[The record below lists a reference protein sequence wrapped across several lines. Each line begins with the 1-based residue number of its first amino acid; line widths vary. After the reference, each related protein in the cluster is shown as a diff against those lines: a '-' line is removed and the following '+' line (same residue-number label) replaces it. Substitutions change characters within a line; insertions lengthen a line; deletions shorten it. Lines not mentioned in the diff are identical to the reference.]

1 MKSAAPS
8 TISKKVMAIV
18 MAIAAS
24 QVSVIAQQSE
34 APNPS
39 IEGVWL
45 VKTTPRNCTTGDPIP
60 AAAFEAL
67 YTFHRDGTMISWYS
81 SGTPSTGQGLWRR
94 ELGWSDYS
102 FKLVRLLRTPT
113 GVFSG
118 KQEIG
123 GTLALGESGDE
134 YTSDEYMIVYSL
146 DGVPGTPFCINSVGK
161 RFTFDN

>member
-24 QVSVIAQQSE
+24 QVSVMAQGE

-39 IEGVWL
+39 IEGVWI

-60 AAAFEAL
+60 AAAFEGL
-67 YTFHRDGTMISWYS
+67 YTFHRDGTLISWYS

-102 FKLVRLLRTPT
+102 FKLVRLLRSTT

-123 GTLALGESGDE
+123 GTLALSESGEE

-146 DGVPGTPFCINSVGK
+146 DGVPGTPACINSVGR

>member
-24 QVSVIAQQSE
+24 QVSVMAQSE
-34 APNPS
+34 APNRS
-39 IEGVWL
+39 IGGVWL
-45 VKTTPRNCTTGDPIP
+45 VKTTPRDCTTGDPIP
-60 AAAFEAL
+60 EAAFEGL
-67 YTFHRDGTMISWYS
+67 YTFHTDGTMISWYS
-81 SGTPSTGQGLWRR
+81 RGTASTGQGLWRR

-102 FKLVRLLRTPT
+102 FKLVRFLRSTT

-118 KQEIG
+118 RQEIG

-146 DGVPGTPFCINSVGK
+146 DGVPGTPSCINSVGR
-161 RFTFDN
+161 RFTLDN